1 MFFYIYIGGGL
12 IALHIYIIG
21 FDPHLDNPVEPL
33 HTVLLGVIKY
43 AWSITTAY
51 VIDSNNLHVLEIR
64 LRDANVDG
72 LSIEALRA
80 AYLTQYKGGLIGR
93 QLKSIVQVIV
103 FATHGIVS
111 DNIRKMW
118 IAAGNMVSLLWYTE
132 YEDKDKYLVYKSS
145 FTTLFTI

>member
-1 MFFYIYIGGGL
+1 M
-12 IALHIYIIG
+12 
-21 FDPHLDNPVEPL
+21 EPL

-132 YEDKDKYLVYKSS
+132 YKDKDKYLVYKSS
-145 FTTLFTI
+145 FTTLFTNI